1 MIPPLLQTG
10 QTPQRLFSSRSEK
23 MKQLLSLLL
32 LLALLLHARAEEWRS
47 EEYGCVLL
55 MPSNEPWQRGN
66 MTRIPG
72 GEMIFSASNMD
83 DKQNV
88 AVLRIPD
95 QPTNDI
101 EKPAMVQRLKETLAA
116 MGLTVESSAPMPWN
130 GAASMQFI
138 ARRGGESQSRIICV
152 VRALLHEN
160 QAYMV
165 LVSGRG
171 DENSA
176 TNKNFMRVMETFRFL
191 DAAEL
196 ARIAG
201 DAAPAQDLAFQ
212 KNRLAFKVCLVLAAA
227 LVGIFAV
234 MLFGTRGRSR

>member
-1 MIPPLLQTG
+1 
-10 QTPQRLFSSRSEK
+10 
-23 MKQLLSLLL
+23 MKHFLSLLL

-47 EEYGCVLL
+47 EEYGCVLML
-55 MPSNEPWQRGN
+55 PSNEPWQRGN
-66 MTRIPG
+66 LTRIPG

-83 DKQNV
+83 DKQSV
-88 AVLRIPD
+88 AVLRISD

-101 EKPAMVQRLKETLAA
+101 EKPAMLQRLKEMLAG
-116 MGLTVESSAPMPWN
+116 MGLTVANATPMPWN
-130 GAASMQFI
+130 GAPSMQFI
-138 ARRGGESQSRIICV
+138 ARRTNDEQSRIICV
-152 VRALLHEN
+152 ARALLYDS
-160 QAYMV
+160 QAYIV

-176 TNKNFMRVMETFRFL
+176 TDKAFMRVLETFRFL
-191 DAAEL
+191 DADEL

-201 DAAPAQDLAFQ
+201 DAAPAQDLTFQ
-212 KNRLAFKVCLVLAAA
+212 KNRLAFKVCLALAAA